1 MTNIQMAMNNVSQGD
16 YMVSLKNSYF
26 SVPHCKHLFICLPF
40 EHSLVYRGFTKI
52 LKPVVSQLRLNGF
65 RIVIFLDD
73 ISLVASS
80 FPECIEQLPSLRKLL
95 ENLGFV
101 TDQQLSQGHHHCIH
115 CRLRKAVEH
124 HQHLSGFHRQ
134 NCLGKRVSSLQN
146 RSNYFQI

>member
-16 YMVSLKNSYF
+16 YMVSLDLKNSYF
-26 SVPHCKHLFICLPF
+26 SVPHCKNLFM
-40 EHSLVYRGFTKI
+40 GFTKI

-80 FPECIEQLPSLRKLL
+80 FSEYIEQLPLLRNLL

-101 TDQQLSQGHHHCIH
+101 TDQ
-115 CRLRKAVEH
+115 
-124 HQHLSGFHRQ
+124 
-134 NCLGKRVSSLQN
+134 
-146 RSNYFQI
+146 

>member
-16 YMVSLKNSYF
+16 YMVSLDLKNSYF
-26 SVPHCKHLFICLPF
+26 SVPHCKHLFM
-40 EHSLVYRGFTKI
+40 GFTKI

-80 FPECIEQLPSLRKLL
+80 FSEYIEQLPLLRNLL

-101 TDQQLSQGHHHCIH
+101 TDQWLS
-115 CRLRKAVEH
+115 
-124 HQHLSGFHRQ
+124 
-134 NCLGKRVSSLQN
+134 
-146 RSNYFQI
+146 